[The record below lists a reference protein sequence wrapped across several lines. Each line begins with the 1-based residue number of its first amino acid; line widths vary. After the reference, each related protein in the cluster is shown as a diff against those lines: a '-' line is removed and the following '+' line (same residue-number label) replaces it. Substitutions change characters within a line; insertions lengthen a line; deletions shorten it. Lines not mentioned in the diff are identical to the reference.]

1 MSALRPRPGKRGGKM
16 ARRQRKT
23 RGAEGGSGAGEP
35 KVDLGNLGK
44 AGEHFIMSATE
55 MVVGAGYAIKG
66 VKELLEKEE
75 GRKFVCELPLKAVNK
90 GFELAR
96 KAGEEIKERRKSG
109 GKATRGKR
117 TRKINIE

>member
-1 MSALRPRPGKRGGKM
+1 MSALRLRLGKRGGNM

-23 RGAEGGSGAGEP
+23 RGTEAGAGQS

-96 KAGEEIKERRKSG
+96 KAGEEIKERKKSG

>member
-1 MSALRPRPGKRGGKM
+1 M
-16 ARRQRKT
+16 ARRQRRA
-23 RGAEGGSGAGEP
+23 RGAKTEEP
-35 KVDLGNLGK
+35 KVDLSDLGK
-44 AGEHFIMSATE
+44 AGEHFIVSATE

-90 GFELAR
+90 GFELVK
-96 KAGEEIKERRKSG
+96 KAGEGIKERRKSG
-109 GKATRGKR
+109 DRETRGKR

>member
-1 MSALRPRPGKRGGKM
+1 M

-23 RGAEGGSGAGEP
+23 GGAGSEEP
-35 KVDLGNLGK
+35 KVDLSDLGK
-44 AGEHFIMSATE
+44 AGEHLIMSATE

-96 KAGEEIKERRKSG
+96 KAGEEIKQRRKSG
-109 GKATRGKR
+109 EKGTRGKR

>member
-1 MSALRPRPGKRGGKM
+1 M

-23 RGAEGGSGAGEP
+23 GGAKSGEP
-35 KVDLGNLGK
+35 KVDLSDLGK
-44 AGEHFIMSATE
+44 AGEHLIMSATE
-55 MVVGAGYAIKG
+55 MVVGTGYAIKG

-90 GFELAR
+90 GFELVK
-96 KAGEEIKERRKSG
+96 KAGEELKERRKSG
-109 GKATRGKR
+109 ETGRRGKR